1 MAIPSGPLAGASPIC
16 PRLAGTIAPRRSIA
30 PHVPAG
36 GAPGLPWL
44 PHAFS
49 GAVLP
54 SGRVFAG
61 PRLRSL
67 TITPAA
73 VALPRVLAIAVVAIA
88 RPVAPGLRAICSRPG
103 TAPCGRPAIEVSVRN
118 LAVPERP

>member
-1 MAIPSGPLAGASPIC
+1 MALPSGPLAGASPIG

-30 PHVPAG
+30 PDVRAG

-44 PHAFS
+44 PRAFF
-49 GAVLP
+49 GASLP
-54 SGRVFAG
+54 LVRVFAG
-61 PRLRSL
+61 PRLRPL

-88 RPVAPGLRAICSRPG
+88 RLLVGSRPSVCASADG
-103 TAPCGRPAIEVSVRN
+103 TAQ
-118 LAVPERP
+118 